1 MTNTA
6 LSAKAKQ
13 IAQNVTFRDDE
24 HRKFFLTY
32 LPKCRYGDVYH
43 AVSRMD
49 EIQIRTFEVA
59 AELHLEEKGEKTG
72 KNGYGEGIDKP
83 CFLSGRL

>member
-24 HRKFFLTY
+24 HRKFFLPICQNADMAMSTMWHWCIAWG
-32 LPKCRYGDVYH
+32 LMRTQGEMSRQFMTLRQG
-43 AVSRMD
+43 VSKRSAYIMAGL
-49 EIQIRTFEVA
+49 Q
-59 AELHLEEKGEKTG
+59 AEAQE
-72 KNGYGEGIDKP
+72 
-83 CFLSGRL
+83 

>member
-24 HRKFFLTY
+24 HKN
-32 LPKCRYGDVYH
+32 
-43 AVSRMD
+43 
-49 EIQIRTFEVA
+49 QI
-59 AELHLEEKGEKTG
+59 
-72 KNGYGEGIDKP
+72 NGNQGVP
-83 CFLSGRL
+83 VC

>member
-43 AVSRMD
+43 SVCR
-49 EIQIRTFEVA
+49 I
-59 AELHLEEKGEKTG
+59 
-72 KNGYGEGIDKP
+72 
-83 CFLSGRL
+83 SGAG